1 MSNMVFAI
9 KRRGSLKNKN
19 LSKYEVGSWA
29 IGLWRPKLHFEINV
43 WNCFEIRVKKF
54 IKTLGSEP
62 PTRNYKIS
70 KTINLKSK
78 DDLFLKSANSLS
90 EIKKLKDNSIDL
102 LITDPP
108 HSDRVPYLE
117 LSAIWN
123 NILGYQNVDFENE
136 IIFSN
141 SSEREKTSENYKNDI
156 TIFLKE
162 ALRVTK
168 QNGLIGI
175 MFNSS
180 NPEDWTIFDEIKSN
194 FIGMYDTDYSVG
206 SIVQDNRANSLKEDK
221 MLIFSKDKLTVK
233 KLNLLKKCK
242 NWTTSFPTN

>member
-1 MSNMVFAI
+1 M
-9 KRRGSLKNKN
+9 
-19 LSKYEVGSWA
+19 
-29 IGLWRPKLHFEINV
+29 
-43 WNCFEIRVKKF
+43 
-54 IKTLGSEP
+54 
-62 PTRNYKIS
+62 
-70 KTINLKSK
+70 
-78 DDLFLKSANSLS
+78 KSANSLS

-233 KLNLLKKCK
+233 KQSPK
-242 NWTTSFPTN
+242 NVKIDNIFSNKLIIFLYGRRL